1 MDATNMIN
9 HCRIV
14 FTIILLLTSSIA
26 QTSDLAKEKRWADQV
41 VDAIFDGEPVT
52 LKNGELGFLAIYTP
66 SSIHNTAD
74 AAILLHG
81 LGVHPDWDQVI
92 RPLRLGLPENGWAT
106 LSLQMPILA
115 NGIGYEE
122 YAPLFKEVPGRIEA
136 GINYLKQNGAKR
148 IVIISHS
155 LGAAM
160 GAYYLAGHQP
170 ELVAGF
176 AGIGMSG
183 GGKHTAMDNVV
194 LLKSVQVPV
203 LDLYGENDLD
213 SVLASANSRKESIES
228 RKYPAA
234 GEGTMQL
241 MVPGADHFFDGKNDE
256 LLDEVVTWLKG
267 LK

>member
-1 MDATNMIN
+1 MIN
-9 HCRIV
+9 HCRMV

-26 QTSDLAKEKRWADQV
+26 QSSDLAKEKRWADQV

-52 LKNGELGFLAIYTP
+52 LKDGELGFLAIYTP
-66 SSIHNTAD
+66 SSIHNTTD

-92 RPLRLGLPENGWAT
+92 RPLRLGLPEKGWAT

-115 NGIGYEE
+115 NGVGYEE

-160 GAYYLAGHQP
+160 GAYYLANNQP
-170 ELVAGF
+170 DLVTGF
-176 AGIGMSG
+176 VGIGMSG
-183 GGKHTAMDNVV
+183 GGKITEMDNVV
-194 LLKSVQVPV
+194 LLKSVNVPV
-203 LDLYGENDLD
+203 LDIYGENDLD
-213 SVLASANSRKESIES
+213 SVLASANSRKQSITG
-228 RKYPAA
+228 RKISSSNPIS
-234 GEGTMQL
+234 MQK
-241 MVPGADHFFDGKNDE
+241 MVSGADHFFDGKNDE
-256 LLDEVVTWLKG
+256 LLEEVFTWLKG
-267 LK
+267 L